1 MENLLRNTFVQAILT
16 LIMGIGLVNY
26 ADLAPSFMV
35 QALGLLFIIP
45 GLVTAIGA
53 FAVRGKTALMLPS
66 VVGTGSVIFGVILL
80 IFPSLFISIL
90 MYLLSILLIIAGV
103 LQMLKWINI
112 SKKGMNVH
120 WIFFLFPIATLIT
133 GVFILSNPL
142 SVASLPFQI
151 IGYAA
156 IVYAL
161 IEIIIAI
168 RSYFFLRT
176 LKKEEAN
183 MQLEQLA
190 DNEQQ

>member
-1 MENLLRNTFVQAILT
+1 
-16 LIMGIGLVNY
+16 
-26 ADLAPSFMV
+26 
-35 QALGLLFIIP
+35 
-45 GLVTAIGA
+45 
-53 FAVRGKTALMLPS
+53 
-66 VVGTGSVIFGVILL
+66 
-80 IFPSLFISIL
+80 
-90 MYLLSILLIIAGV
+90 
-103 LQMLKWINI
+103 
-112 SKKGMNVH
+112 
-120 WIFFLFPIATLIT
+120 
-133 GVFILSNPL
+133 L

-183 MQLEQLA
+183 TQLEQLA